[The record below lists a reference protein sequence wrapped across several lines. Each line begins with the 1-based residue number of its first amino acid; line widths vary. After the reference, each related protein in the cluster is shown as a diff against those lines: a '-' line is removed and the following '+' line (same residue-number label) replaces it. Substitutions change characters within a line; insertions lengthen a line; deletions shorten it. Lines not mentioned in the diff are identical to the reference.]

1 MDKYVNGSINNLSN
15 NFNKLEYAIK
25 EIETYPEEVLEVAI
39 KLLNI
44 RYDSNTAKELYEY
57 NKNNTEILGNIWLF
71 SLSKLSLEERQLLLK
86 YGLWELGAELPTD
99 KLYRLEDAISSILGW
114 SFWEIHDPKK
124 IIPKLKEAVT
134 IGYCCNSQIKNRN
147 FNSNQV
153 TGGYLSSNQ
162 VTGGYCEDKDVNV
175 GYLSEGYKDI
185 ITREGISDELCN
197 EIAKL
202 ANKLKS
208 GYKKFNF
215 TDISA
220 IFKII
225 PIEGIKYNEFID
237 KATKVFNKSESSIE
251 QYLKI
256 LKNQLEWIDIR
267 KNPED
272 YDRKYIY
279 LTYKFY
285 EDIKDILDEYLP
297 KKAYSESE
305 SKSKFMEDLKK
316 SLKKFIEERLTPEG
330 FEFDIN
336 EVDRLKGKERI
347 VGAYFRSE
355 LLNNPYEAIEMIYKV
370 YCEKYFQFKPININ
384 IIGLETLRSR
394 TIITKSEDWGA
405 FKDKLCIF
413 RGDIAG
419 IIKHKVRRPILRIH
433 KCLDLDKN
441 GNNKGCNYEII
452 RLYEPIENSQDY
464 KIKCPEC
471 GRDIKYS
478 EPLFQDENGEPIKL
492 ERDLTIA
499 IIQLKETDEVYRVYL
514 PYTPEINNLRDVE
527 IVGILKT
534 NHKGEYYIEGLS
546 INPQKTINFNYDAFV
561 KKVKNAGYSNAL
573 DYIKDKVFYEVKAIL
588 DKEGKNPTIDTLI
601 ELEILASSHICWD
614 KNRDG
619 HLKPET
625 IDCLFIGGYGQGK
638 SLTIE
643 PLAKLH
649 NTTED
654 MIRVD
659 MPNIE
664 NLIGLVI
671 SRDNLK
677 FYKKGII
684 PMNHNRPIFIEEFID
699 FVLRVGNDLDL
710 LKAGKTSGIWKR
722 EREGYN
728 IPMIGV
734 SPWIGVGNIKD
745 IDLMEL
751 WEIYHLKPFEEFKE
765 AMINYYTKK
774 LLKQHDYDRNEAE
787 ERAKKIVDNILG
799 INPQLNAIEWLLSQ
813 ILDFTLRNLRGMTDR
828 IPLVYLLKPYT
839 NEDWREIKLHTYKV
853 KKLREDYNF
862 IKQKNLEAYEC
873 ALFVSYIKN
882 KDIEF
887 KEDALITLWEI
898 EEKLRDLLRDNGLMK
913 GYSDRLFNQI
923 EYMAKSYAKLKFKEY
938 VDLEDVRDA
947 LKIWFKT
954 ILGVLLRIKAPDKVK
969 EIFELVEDKEEVEKL
984 EQQKEYEIKEI
995 EKNIERKFS
1004 IPNIEL
1010 HKKRDGEIE
1019 EIDKL
1024 VIERKKLSKLKRE
1037 ILNYMLQN
1045 LKTYTTVEIAEKFNI
1060 SEDTARGIL
1069 KELWKNG
1076 DVDNPEPDQWR
1087 PL

>member
-1 MDKYVNGSINNLSN
+1 MYDSESINNLSN
-15 NFNKLEYAIK
+15 NSNKLEYAIK

-86 YGLWELGAELPTD
+86 HGLWELGAELPTD

-124 IIPKLKEAVT
+124 IIPKLKEAHGSFHFGNGDKINHGTKNGNAILCHSDDNNAIHVHLDKVAEFEEFWMQLSNRIEILKKST
-134 IGYCCNSQIKNRN
+134 PYKKDSIGKYIKQLK
-147 FNSNQV
+147 F
-153 TGGYLSSNQ
+153 LIKPLP
-162 VTGGYCEDKDVNV
+162 KDEYTKKVIEEFKISKTTVDNHLRLLKHNNV
-175 GYLSEGYKDI
+175 GWVEEYKGEYDI
-185 ITREGISDELCN
+185 
-197 EIAKL
+197 
-202 ANKLKS
+202 
-208 GYKKFNF
+208 
-215 TDISA
+215 
-220 IFKII
+220 
-225 PIEGIKYNEFID
+225 P
-237 KATKVFNKSESSIE
+237 
-251 QYLKI
+251 YLK
-256 LKNQLEWIDIR
+256 
-267 KNPED
+267 
-272 YDRKYIY
+272 

-297 KKAYSESE
+297 KKAFQEAEAKSE
-305 SKSKFMEDLKK
+305 FMEDLKK

-336 EVDRLKGKERI
+336 EVDNLKGKERI

-355 LLNNPYEAIEMIYKV
+355 LLNNPYEAIKKIYKV

-394 TIITKSEDWGA
+394 TIITKSEDWGE

-534 NHKGEYYIEGLS
+534 NYKGEYYIEGLS

-561 KKVKNAGYSNAL
+561 KKVKDAGYSNAL

-588 DKEGKNPTIDTLI
+588 DREGKNPTIDTLI

-882 KDIEF
+882 RDIEF

-898 EEKLRDLLRDNGLMK
+898 EERLRDLLRDNGLMK

-923 EYMAKSYAKLKFKEY
+923 EYMAKSYAKLKFKDCVE
-938 VDLEDVRDA
+938 LEDVRDA

-1010 HKKRDGEIE
+1010 HKKRDGEIG

-1037 ILNYMLQN
+1037 ILNYMLKHPE
-1045 LKTYTTVEIAEKFNI
+1045 KTYTTEEIATAFNI
-1060 SEDTARGIL
+1060 SEDKAKRIL
-1069 KELWKNG
+1069 KELANSWE
-1076 DVDNPEPDQWR
+1076 VCNPEPDQWR